1 MPQPIKDPGHIQHL
15 FKPLSHALLLNPP
28 QMQSNKMLTANM
40 GPWAFCSAA
49 QPFPPDIGILFP

>member
-1 MPQPIKDPGHIQHL
+1 MQHL